1 MTTPDQLVMYHHST
15 AGFSVPAPRDW
26 LLREDPQA
34 RVAVVIVAPESGNDF
49 RPNMVVTVDD
59 LEPGQTLHTW
69 QDFVESVNPEMLDR
83 YLLIDTEVRALRG
96 HNVFRRLA
104 HHANPDGVSLTM
116 DQWST
121 IRGNVGYTLTATAET
136 MEFQQTA
143 GMFAAIAGGFRM
155 DGDPQE
161 GAQ

>member
-1 MTTPDQLVMYHHST
+1 MTTPDQLVMYRHSN

-26 LLREDPQA
+26 LLREDPQDK
-34 RVAVVIVAPESGNDF
+34 VAAVIVAPEDGDEF

-59 LEPGQTLHTW
+59 LEPGQSLLAW
-69 QDFVESVNPEMLDR
+69 QEFVESVSPKMLDG
-83 YLLIDTEVRALRG
+83 YLLIDTEVRTLRG
-96 HNVFRRLA
+96 HDVFRRLA
-104 HHANPDGVSLTM
+104 HHANPDGVALTM

-121 IRGNVGYTLTATAET
+121 VRGNVGYTLTTTAET

-155 DGDPQE
+155 DGDPEETKQ
-161 GAQ
+161 